1 LRLSVLHVLPASPF
15 GGAQRLAIDLAA
27 EQRAAGWD
35 SRILFTDGGGASRTA
50 AALKDVPSVCGA
62 TEMNARIARIWA
74 TRAAVSRAAPE
85 ILHLH
90 MPPPWINLALSS
102 RGRLRVV
109 THLHARPP
117 LQVHAPALSTLL
129 GHYALKRILAASNL
143 TVAVSEWV
151 AAAHRAAY
159 PTVRTPCRIVYNGV
173 DLPAGRRARPPAAG
187 PPVIGTAARVAPRKG
202 LDEFI
207 DFAAALH
214 ARRPEF
220 RFLIA
225 GEGEP
230 DYRRHLVN
238 RIRERG
244 LERIVSFAGFVSPID
259 GFWADMDLAAFTSPF
274 EPFGLRLIEPVAF
287 GVPAIGYLTG
297 TGSDEIIARCRG
309 IEAVPYGDAD
319 ALADLAADLIAA
331 PERRAAMAEQGR
343 ADVTALFSVDVMSRN
358 VAAAYERLLGRS
370 IQGTAP

>member
-1 LRLSVLHVLPASPF
+1 MSVLHVVPASPF

-27 EQRAAGWD
+27 EQRASGWD

-50 AALKDVPSVCGA
+50 AALKGVPSVCRA
-62 TEMNARIARIWA
+62 TEMNARFARIRA
-74 TRAAVSRAAPE
+74 TRAAVSRAAPD

-90 MPPPWINLALSS
+90 MPPPWMKLALPSGRRS
-102 RGRLRVV
+102 RVI
-109 THLHARPP
+109 THLHARPT

-129 GHYALKRILAASNL
+129 GHYALKRILAASSL
-143 TVAVSEWV
+143 TLAVSEWV

-159 PTVRTPCRIVYNGV
+159 PTIRTPCEIVYNGV
-173 DLPAGRRARPPAAG
+173 DLPVGRRAGPPVAG
-187 PPVIGTAARVAPRKG
+187 PPVIGTAARIAPRKG

-214 ARRPEF
+214 ARRAEF

-230 DYRRHLVN
+230 DYQRHLVD
-238 RIRERG
+238 RIRDRG
-244 LERIVSFAGFVSPID
+244 LEGSVSFAGFVSPID
-259 GFWADMDLAAFTSPF
+259 RFWANVDLAAFTSPF
-274 EPFGLRLIEPVAF
+274 EPFGLRLIEPVAS

-297 TGSDEIIARCRG
+297 TGSDEVIARCRG

-319 ALADLAADLIAA
+319 ALADLAADLLAA

-343 ADVTALFSVDVMSRN
+343 ADVEALFSVDVMSRN
-358 VAAAYERLLGRS
+358 VAAAYDRILS
-370 IQGTAP
+370 TAVSPQ